1 MCSDTNFTQDWQDK
15 WTLVPGIAAQKGGQ
29 GHVRKVQDA
38 EGRVGALKLMHPGD
52 QANSERR
59 RRFAHEVKSLQLVA
73 GPGVPRVLDENVS
86 APRHANSAL
95 YFVQDWVDGET
106 LAHLDTPVDLS
117 AAVDLTSQLATIV
130 QRCHAYGVVHRDIK
144 PENLILSP
152 DTQLYLVDF
161 GIAWLPSD
169 ERLEGTD
176 THTGQE
182 LGNRFLR
189 LPELGAGST
198 DKHDPRSDVSFVTGI
213 LFYLLTGRPP
223 RQLVDSEG
231 NRPHERGTAG
241 FHNETSG
248 DPRFPVGVVGLF
260 QANFSIELNKRQ
272 ASMDVLANAL
282 SALANPEPIDMSKYQ
297 QQEAAYQ
304 AAISTARNMQEA
316 SVFNA
321 MKDACDALVAKL
333 RIDCPA
339 TNPALIEASLDGGA
353 RRQGNDCYN
362 VISIRDRA
370 LGIQADG
377 RIIARRQD
385 GLIKGMSGVGQGGV
399 RQFYEGPEGNVV
411 GLIDAFVRHAADFLG
426 DALDEH
432 TRILQNRP
440 GGD

>member
-1 MCSDTNFTQDWQDK
+1 M
-15 WTLVPGIAAQKGGQ
+15 PA
-29 GHVRKVQDA
+29 
-38 EGRVGALKLMHPGD
+38 
-52 QANSERR
+52 
-59 RRFAHEVKSLQLVA
+59 
-73 GPGVPRVLDENVS
+73 
-86 APRHANSAL
+86 
-95 YFVQDWVDGET
+95 
-106 LAHLDTPVDLS
+106 
-117 AAVDLTSQLATIV
+117 
-130 QRCHAYGVVHRDIK
+130 
-144 PENLILSP
+144 
-152 DTQLYLVDF
+152 
-161 GIAWLPSD
+161 
-169 ERLEGTD
+169 
-176 THTGQE
+176 
-182 LGNRFLR
+182 
-189 LPELGAGST
+189 
-198 DKHDPRSDVSFVTGI
+198 
-213 LFYLLTGRPP
+213 
-223 RQLVDSEG
+223 
-231 NRPHERGTAG
+231 ERGTAG

-411 GLIDAFVRHAADFLG
+411 GLIDAFVPMPPIFSATRWTSTLGSCKTGPAAIDRSFLAKRTFGFDVNSPDATLPNKCALRDEARHFG
-426 DALDEH
+426 
-432 TRILQNRP
+432 QRP
-440 GGD
+440 G